1 MERTSADLKVLV
13 LEALSRVLSWIGR
26 ATFIVALLWSSLH
39 AQRIVDVQLAT
50 LGPANLCGD
59 RQIVVTIGLSTP
71 LYVSDSLLLFE
82 FVVGYNPAKL
92 QFIAPLFI
100 GTVADNADYTGSGAI
115 DSATVRVYAFNVTRP
130 FRGSGVLCGLLFR
143 YRGDCPD
150 TTGIRLVYE
159 PEKNVE
165 AKISYGELG
174 AAIVSAIEQSNSSL
188 TAQFPQD
195 SLSVTLGSR
204 IELPLTITIPSE
216 RVRRCSFHLTA
227 SEGIVIEK
235 VTLAEYDSL
244 TLYVESS
251 DSSSL
256 QAWIESPSVLRSR
269 DVTIKCAITLNRS
282 GRAQLIVN
290 PGHPQCACVSA
301 VAGDSVTILVSKDL
315 RVSEVESHALV
326 WSRDGDMWKLWNF
339 PDQACELD
347 WWDSLGRH
355 VAKMSIE
362 SEPVILRADNWN
374 PMLIRLRNGCV
385 IRAIL
390 R

>member
-1 MERTSADLKVLV
+1 M
-13 LEALSRVLSWIGR
+13 SWIGR
-26 ATFIVALLWSSLH
+26 ATFAVALFWNPLI

-59 RQIVVTIGLSTP
+59 RQVVVTIALNTP

-92 QFIAPLFI
+92 QFIAPLFT
-100 GTVADNADYTGSGAI
+100 GTVADDADYTGSGAI

-150 TTGIRLVYE
+150 TTGVRLVE
-159 PEKNVE
+159 IPEKNSE

-174 AAIVSAIEQSNSSL
+174 TAFVSAIEQSNSSL

-195 SLSVTLGSR
+195 TLSVTLGRR
-204 IELPLTITIPSE
+204 IELPFTITIPSE
-216 RVRRCSFHLTA
+216 RVRRCSFHLSA
-227 SEGIVIEK
+227 SEGIEIENVI
-235 VTLAEYDSL
+235 LAEYDSL
-244 TLYVESS
+244 TLYVESR
-251 DSSSL
+251 DSTSL

-269 DVTIKCAITLNRS
+269 EVMVKCAITLNRS
-282 GRAQLIVN
+282 GRSQLVVN
-290 PGHPQCACVSA
+290 LGHPQCACVSA
-301 VAGDSVTILVSKDL
+301 VSGDSVIIIVSKDL

-326 WSRDGDMWKLWNF
+326 WSRDGDVWKLWNF
-339 PDQACELD
+339 PDQAYELD

-374 PMLIRLRNGCV
+374 PMLIRLRNGRV
-385 IRAIL
+385 IREIL